1 VSIRVERRPAAPE
14 PAGQPTGGAIG
25 VAARWCAGAGRLP
38 GRPATMAFGTPDI
51 AHVLVGERRR
61 LSLRRYAGADSSAA
75 PLWDALGRFL
85 AGPGFVAGY
94 LGFDALWPD
103 GLARD
108 GAAPPAL
115 ALFEPEAVL
124 RLDAAAG
131 GTVTCRVLQDGPVLS
146 GLLPGDVP
154 AGEVLPL
161 RPLDQDP
168 RAYRRAVSR
177 VLDSIRKG
185 QAQRLTVARRVD
197 LPGDIDLLA
206 SFAAPP
212 AEDAAGL
219 GRSYYLRA
227 DGLELAGHSPELL
240 GAGDH
245 YRFVCHKLSGTG
257 PRALAGG
264 EDAALR
270 AALLADPK
278 ILEEHALSIAATR
291 AALATLGAAE
301 AGAMRVVERRGL
313 RHLLTPIAV
322 DCRSGTTLGDILRVL
337 LPAGAQ
343 PRDAGLRLLAELEA
357 GTRGAY
363 YGLIGLRRPDGG
375 FEFSQVLRTLFRD
388 DTGVHTAVGAAVTGA
403 STADGEWEETRLK
416 LDDVTAVRP
425 HPPARGSGP
434 APRPG
439 RP

>member
-1 VSIRVERRPAAPE
+1 M
-14 PAGQPTGGAIG
+14 
-25 VAARWCAGAGRLP
+25 P
-38 GRPATMAFGTPDI
+38 GRPVTMAFGTADT
-51 AHVLVGERRR
+51 AHVLIGERRR
-61 LSLRRYAGADSSAA
+61 LSLRRYAGEDSTAA
-75 PLWDALGRFL
+75 ALWERLARFL
-85 AGPGFVAGY
+85 DAPGFVAGY
-94 LGFDALWPD
+94 LGFDAVWPD
-103 GLARD
+103 DLARD

-115 ALFEPEAVL
+115 GLFEPEAVL
-124 RLDAAAG
+124 RIDAGPRGPALC
-131 GTVTCRVLQDGPVLS
+131 TVLQDGPVLA
-146 GLLPGDVP
+146 GLMPGDVP

-161 RPLDQDP
+161 RPLDRDVH
-168 RAYRRAVSR
+168 AYWRAVNR
-177 VLDSIRKG
+177 VLDTIRQG

-206 SFAAPP
+206 SFAVPP

-240 GAGDH
+240 GAGDQH
-245 YRFVCHKLSGTG
+245 QFNCYKLSGTG
-257 PRALAGG
+257 PRATVAG

-291 AALATLGAAE
+291 AALAALGAVE
-301 AGAMRVVERRGL
+301 ARTMKVLERRGL
-313 RHLLTPIAV
+313 RHLLTPLAV
-322 DCRSGTTLGDILRVL
+322 ACRPGTRLADILRVL

-343 PRDAGLRLLAELEA
+343 PRDAGLRLLADLEPA
-357 GTRGAY
+357 SRGAW

-388 DTGVHTAVGAAVTGA
+388 DAGVHTCVGAAVTGG
-403 STADGEWEETRLK
+403 STAEGECEETRLK

-425 HPPARGSGP
+425 RQPARGSGR
-434 APRPG
+434 APRPA